1 MNPKVE
7 KVEPTDNFQLVITF
21 TNGEVRQFDVKPYLD
36 KGIFTEL
43 KDPSYFQSV
52 RAVAGSIEWPHQQDF
67 SFDTLYLA
75 GTLIL
80 PRPETQHSQVPAAD
94 VR

>member
-1 MNPKVE
+1 MNPRVE
-7 KVEPTDNFQLVITF
+7 KVEPTDNFELIVTF
-21 TNGEVRQFDVKPYLD
+21 TNGEVRQFDVKPYMD

-67 SFDTLYLA
+67 SYDTVYLTSTPMRHDVA
-75 GTLIL
+75 
-80 PRPETQHSQVPAAD
+80 HPAPAVD
-94 VR
+94 AAA

>member
-7 KVEPTDNFQLVITF
+7 KVEPTDNFQLIVTF

-75 GTLIL
+75 GIPLL
-80 PRPETQHSQVPAAD
+80 PNTGAQGPHVPVDAK
-94 VR
+94 R

>member
-7 KVEPTDNFQLVITF
+7 KVDPTDDYKLIVTF

-43 KDPSYFQSV
+43 KDPSYFRSV
-52 RAVAGSIEWPHQQDF
+52 RAVAGSIEWSHQQDF

-75 GTLIL
+75 STPVI
-80 PRPETQHSQVPAAD
+80 HDVAHDAPAVDAAA
-94 VR
+94 